1 MHATAACLTH
11 SFGCGPDA
19 TSGCALGHQALAFL
33 LLQSW
38 GWDAGTSEKT
48 AVGHRKERK
57 QEGGLVAVVGLTQ
70 GRNRKQKSRDCGG
83 CGEWTVPLG
92 AP

>member
-1 MHATAACLTH
+1 MPLLAVLWATRPSH
-11 SFGCGPDA
+11 FS
-19 TSGCALGHQALAFL
+19 SYR
-33 LLQSW
+33 
-38 GWDAGTSEKT
+38 AGGGMQEPEKT